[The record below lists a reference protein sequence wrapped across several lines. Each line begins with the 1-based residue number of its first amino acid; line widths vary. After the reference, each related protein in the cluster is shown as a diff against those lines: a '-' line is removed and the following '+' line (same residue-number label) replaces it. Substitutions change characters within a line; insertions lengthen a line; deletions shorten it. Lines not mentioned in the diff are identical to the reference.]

1 MTTPSALGLHA
12 GPRALAHL
20 RRHGLQ
26 PGHVRAV
33 VAAAGGPKGLI
44 LNGLDRHLFGHWL
57 TGAGPS
63 LHLAG
68 ASIGAWRMAA
78 ACLPD
83 GGSPA
88 RAEAAMAEMAERY
101 IAARYDPPPG
111 EVLRPRHVSASY
123 AGLLRDQLGGHEA
136 GLLNHPRRRLHVV
149 TSRGRHLLGR
159 ERRFWTGVGYGAA
172 FLSNLAHRRGLGL
185 WLERVLFSDR
195 REALPI
201 TLSDLPTRRVELSPD
216 NLLGS
221 VLASGSIPFWLDA
234 VHDLPGAPRGA
245 YWDGGITD
253 YHLHWPW
260 AQWPAPPGTDV
271 APGAD
276 APSPIVLVPHFQSS
290 LVPGWLDKALRSRHR
305 PTAWLDNVLLLCPRP
320 DWIATLPNG
329 KLPDRNDFKGLPVE
343 QRQRDWRLAVQR
355 SRQMADEFDDWL
367 ARGTPVDRVLPL
379 GGAA

>member
-1 MTTPSALGLHA
+1 MRALSLHA
-12 GPRALAHL
+12 GPRALDHL

-26 PGHVRAV
+26 PSHVRAI

-57 TGAGPS
+57 TGPGPT

-83 GGSPA
+83 GGSGA
-88 RAEAAMAEMAERY
+88 GSDAAMAEMAERY
-101 IAARYDPPPG
+101 IACRYDPPAG
-111 EVLRPRHVSASY
+111 QTLRAHHVSASY
-123 AGLLRDQLGGHEA
+123 AGLLHDQLGGRQA
-136 GLLNHPRRRLHVV
+136 QLLSHPRRRLHVV
-149 TSRGRHLLGR
+149 TSRGRHLLRR
-159 ERRFWTGVGYGAA
+159 ERRFWTGLGYGAA

-201 TLSDLPTRRVELSPD
+201 PLTDLPTRRVDLATD

-260 AQWPAPPGTDV
+260 SHWQGDGTPA
-271 APGAD
+271 
-276 APSPIVLVPHFQSS
+276 IVLVPHFQSS
-290 LVPGWLDKALRSRHR
+290 LVPGWLDKALRARHR
-305 PTAWLDNVLLLCPRP
+305 PTPWLDNVLLLCPRH
-320 DWIATLPNG
+320 DWIATLPNA
-329 KLPDRNDFKGLPVE
+329 KLPDRKDFQGLPVE
-343 QRQRDWRLAVQR
+343 QRQRDWRVAVTR
-355 SRQMADEFDDWL
+355 SRQLADEFDDWL
-367 ARGTPVDRVLPL
+367 ARGTPVDEVRPL
-379 GGAA
+379 GAPA

>member
-1 MTTPSALGLHA
+1 MGRNPGMASTPALSLHA

-20 RRHGLQ
+20 REHGLQ
-26 PGHVRAV
+26 PAHVRALA
-33 VAAAGGPKGLI
+33 AAAGGPKGLI
-44 LNGLDRHLFGHWL
+44 LNGLDRYLFGHWL
-57 TGAGPS
+57 HGAGPS

-111 EVLRPRHVSASY
+111 ERLRPHHVSASY
-123 AGLLRDQLGGHEA
+123 AGLLRDQLGAHVDD
-136 GLLNHPRRRLHVV
+136 LLRHPRRRLHVV
-149 TSRGRHLLGR
+149 TSRGRGPLLRR
-159 ERRFWTGVGYGAA
+159 ERRFRTGAGYGAA
-172 FLSNLAHRRGLGL
+172 FLSNLVHRRGLGL
-185 WLERVLFSDR
+185 WLERVLFSDP
-195 REALPI
+195 REALPVA
-201 TLSDLPTRRVELSPD
+201 LDDLPTRRVALSPD

-234 VHDLPGAPRGA
+234 VHDLPGAPTGA

-260 AQWPAPPGTDV
+260 SGW
-271 APGAD
+271 D
-276 APSPIVLVPHFQSS
+276 APIVLVPHFQPS
-290 LVPGWLDKALRSRHR
+290 LVPGWLDKALTSRHR
-305 PTAWLDNVLLLCPRP
+305 PSPWLDNVLLLCPRA
-320 DWIATLPNG
+320 DWIASLPNA
-329 KLPDRNDFKGLPVE
+329 KLPDRQDFKALAVE

-355 SRQMADEFDDWL
+355 SRQLADEFEGWL
-367 ARGTPVDRVLPL
+367 ARGAPADAVRPL
-379 GGAA
+379 GAPA

>member
-1 MTTPSALGLHA
+1 MATPQALALHA
-12 GPRALAHL
+12 GPAALAHL
-20 RRHGLQ
+20 RRHGLA
-26 PGHVRAV
+26 PAHVRAIA
-33 VAAAGGPKGLI
+33 AAAGGPKGLI

-57 TGAGPS
+57 WGDGPT

-88 RAEAAMAEMAERY
+88 RAQAAMAEMAERY
-101 IAARYDPPPG
+101 IDARYDPPPG
-111 EVLRPRHVSASY
+111 ETLRAHHVSARY

-136 GLLNHPRRRLHVV
+136 ALLAHPRRRLHVV
-149 TSRGRHLLGR
+149 TSRGRLLLHR
-159 ERRFWTGVGYGAA
+159 ERRFWTAAGFGAA

-195 REALPI
+195 REPLPI
-201 TLSDLPTRRVELSPD
+201 DLTDLPTRRVDLTVD

-260 AQWPAPPGTDV
+260 SHWPAPDDRQASGPL
-271 APGAD
+271 
-276 APSPIVLVPHFQSS
+276 VLVPHVQAS
-290 LVPGWLDKALRSRHR
+290 LVPGWLDKALRARHR
-305 PTAWLDNVLLLCPRP
+305 PTPWLDNVLLLSPTP
-320 DWIATLPNG
+320 AWIATLPNG
-329 KLPDRNDFKGLPVE
+329 KLPDRTDFQGLSVA
-343 QRQRDWRLAVQR
+343 QRQRDWRIAVQR
-355 SRQMADEFDDWL
+355 SQQLADEFDDWL
-367 ARGTPVDRVLPL
+367 ASGAPVERVAPL
-379 GGAA
+379 GAVA